1 MEKWRHILQSNTALQ
16 KRAIAWFLLVTL
28 LFSFWLQLPYP
39 FSLNQSVRGADQFG
53 TVINLEDST
62 LNVRNGPGTSYS
74 KVGSLTQGAQVNV
87 HGSATASNGVLWY
100 QISYVDSVGTTVNGY
115 VHSYYLS
122 VTSTPATPTPTPTPP
137 ATDAE
142 FEAYLTAQGFPESYK
157 PMLRVLHAQYP
168 NWIFEAMHTNLD
180 WTTVLNAECV
190 IGRNLVPSSSLNSW
204 KSMEKGAYN
213 WNSNTWYGLDG
224 SAWVAASREIIAYY
238 LDPRNALDATAIF
251 QFESLS
257 YSPYHTA
264 SGVDAILK
272 NTFMSGSYTTPDT
285 KKTYTYTETFIKA
298 AEVSGVSP
306 YHLASR
312 ARQEQGVNGS
322 PLAKGTVPGYENYF
336 NFFNVRA
343 YATSSASALVNG
355 AIYAKSTNTAYYL
368 PWTNQYKSIL
378 GGAAIL
384 ASGYISKQQDT
395 LYLQKFDVV
404 DGGNG
409 YYSHQYMTNVVA
421 PTSEAT
427 SLKKAYT
434 EEMLNST
441 LVFSIPVYLNMPEK
455 QAPKPTSS
463 GNNNNFL
470 ASLSISGQTL
480 TPTFDMYTM
489 EYELVVASNVSSVT
503 VAAKAKGSAATVSG
517 TGTISLQPGE
527 NEIPIAVTAA
537 SGVVRTYTI
546 SVYRTPDTTQPPAT
560 TPPATTPP
568 ATTPP
573 TTTPPAT
580 TPPTTT
586 PVADPVVSSDL
597 YAIGTYVTGIAPGT
611 GAATLLQHI
620 TVENGTATLSTETVG
635 TGTLLQIYTADGKLF
650 ATCPLLIYGDVT
662 GDGKI
667 SAMDLLAVQKH
678 LLKISLLQGP
688 ALQAADCNRSSS
700 VTASDL
706 LAVQKHL
713 LKMTTISQSNV
724 A

>member
-1 MEKWRHILQSNTALQ
+1 MKNWQHIFQQHTTLH
-16 KRAIAWFLLVTL
+16 KRAIAWFLVVTL
-28 LFSFWLQLPYP
+28 LFSLWLQLPGDW
-39 FSLNQSVRGADQFG
+39 SLNPSVKAATQIG
-53 TVINLEDST
+53 TVINLEDSN
-62 LNVRNGPGTSYS
+62 LNVRSGPGTSYS
-74 KVGSLTQGAQVNV
+74 KVGSLAQGAVVNV
-87 HGSATASNGVLWY
+87 HGSATAANGALWH
-100 QISYVDSVGTTVNGY
+100 QISYVDSTGATVNGY
-115 VHSYYLS
+115 AHSYYLS
-122 VTSTPATPTPTPTPP
+122 VTDAPTDTPTTPSAPP

-157 PMLRVLHAQYP
+157 PMLRTLHAQHP
-168 NWIFEAMHTNLD
+168 SWIFEAMHTNLD
-180 WTTVLNAECV
+180 WKTVLDAECI
-190 IGRNLVPSSSLNSW
+190 IGRNLVPSSSLASW

-213 WNSNTWYGLDG
+213 WSTNTWYGLDG
-224 SAWVAASREIIAYY
+224 SGWVAASREIIAYY
-238 LDPRNALDATAIF
+238 LDPRNALDDTAIF

-272 NTFMSGSYTTPDT
+272 NTFMSGSFTTPDT
-285 KKTYTYTETFIKA
+285 KTTYTYTETFMKA

-322 PLAKGTVPGYENYF
+322 PLSLGTVPGYENYF

-434 EEMLNST
+434 QEMLNST
-441 LVFSIPVYLNMPEK
+441 LVFSIPVYLNMP
-455 QAPKPTSS
+455 QTPAVKPTSS

-470 ASLSISGQTL
+470 SSLTVSGQTL

-489 EYELVVASNVSSVT
+489 DYELVVASDVASVT
-503 VAAKAKGSAATVSG
+503 VTAKALGSAATVSG
-517 TGTISLQPGE
+517 TGTVALQSGE
-527 NEIPIAVTAA
+527 NKISIAVTAA
-537 SGVVRTYTI
+537 SGLVRTYFI
-546 SVYRTPDTTQPPAT
+546 SVYRTPGQENPEPPEET
-560 TPPATTPP
+560 DPP
-568 ATTPP
+568 
-573 TTTPPAT
+573 
-580 TPPTTT
+580 
-586 PVADPVVSSDL
+586 ADPVVSSDL
-597 YAIGTYVTGIAPGT
+597 YTLNTYVTGIEPGT
-611 GAATLLQHI
+611 GAQAFLQHI
-620 TVENGTATLSTETVG
+620 TVKNGTAKLSSDTVG
-635 TGTLLQIYTADGKLF
+635 TGTLLQIYSADGKLF
-650 ATCPLLIYGDVT
+650 STYPLVIYGDVN

-678 LLKISLLQGP
+678 LLKISLFKDA
-688 ALQAADCNRSSS
+688 ALQAADVGKNGS
-700 VTASDL
+700 VSAMDL

>member
-1 MEKWRHILQSNTALQ
+1 MRNLQHIFQQHTALS
-16 KRAIAWFLLVTL
+16 KRAIAWLLVVTL
-28 LFSFWLQLPYP
+28 LFSLWLQLPGDW
-39 FSLNQSVRGADQFG
+39 SLLRTVKADTQIG
-53 TVINLEDST
+53 TVINLEDT
-62 LNVRNGPGTSYS
+62 NLNVRSGPGTSYS
-74 KVGSLTQGAQVNV
+74 KVGSLAQGAVVNV
-87 HGSATASNGVLWY
+87 YESATAANGALWY
-100 QISYVDSVGTTVNGY
+100 RISYVDSAGATINGY
-115 VHSYYLS
+115 VHSFYLS
-122 VTSTPATPTPTPTPP
+122 VTTGPATPTPP

-157 PMLRVLHAQYP
+157 PMLRVLHAQHP
-168 NWIFEAMHTNLD
+168 TWIFEAMHTNLD
-180 WTTVLNAECV
+180 WTDVLNAESV
-190 IGRNLVPSSSLNSW
+190 IGRNLVPASSLDSW

-213 WNSNTWYGLDG
+213 WTTNTWYGLDG
-224 SAWVAASREIIAYY
+224 SSWVAASREIIAYY
-238 LDPRNALDATAIF
+238 LDPRNALDDTAIF

-272 NTFMSGSYTTPDT
+272 NTFMAGSYTTPDT
-285 KKTYTYTETFIKA
+285 KTKYTYTETFMKA

-322 PLAKGTVPGYENYF
+322 PLAWGTVSGYENYF

-343 YATSSASALVNG
+343 YATASASALVNG

-409 YYSHQYMTNVVA
+409 YYTHQYMTNVVA

-427 SLKKAYT
+427 SLKRAYT
-434 EEMLNST
+434 DEMLNST
-441 LVFSIPVYLNMPEK
+441 LVFSIPVFLNMP
-455 QAPKPTSS
+455 QAPAPKPTSS
-463 GNNNNFL
+463 GNNNNWL
-470 ASLSISGQTL
+470 SSLTVSGQTL

-489 EYELVVASNVSSVT
+489 EYELVVASDVASITVT
-503 VAAKAKGSAATVSG
+503 AKSRGAAATVSG
-517 TGTISLQPGE
+517 AGTVALQPGE
-527 NEIPIAVTAA
+527 NKIDISVTAA
-537 SGVVRTYTI
+537 SGVVRTYI
-546 SVYRTPDTTQPPAT
+546 LSVYRTPGADTPKPPTETDPPVDPPVIPPAS
-560 TPPATTPP
+560 A
-568 ATTPP
+568 
-573 TTTPPAT
+573 
-580 TPPTTT
+580 
-586 PVADPVVSSDL
+586 PVVSSDR
-597 YAIGTYVTGIAPGT
+597 YTVGTFVTGIEPGT
-611 GAATLLQHI
+611 DANTFLQHI
-620 TVENGTATLSTETVG
+620 NVQNGTASLSTQTVG
-635 TGTLLQIYTADGKLF
+635 TGTLLQIHTGDGTLF
-650 ATCPLLIYGDVT
+650 ATYPLVIYGDVT

-678 LLKISLLQGP
+678 LLKLNPFTGA
-688 ALQAADCNRSSS
+688 ALEAADVGKNGS
-700 VTASDL
+700 VSAMDL

-713 LKMTTISQSNV
+713 LKMTIISQSNV